1 MPRVLD
7 RPPPGLPVFQVFSE
21 KNKKRKRKSIWWD
34 LIADFQD
41 QIILIFSIVEVGS
54 FSSRTIKSSSLAAC
68 LS

>member
-1 MPRVLD
+1 
-7 RPPPGLPVFQVFSE
+7 VFSE
-21 KNKKRKRKSIWWD
+21 KNKKIKRKSIWWD